1 MRTGVTLK
9 TELERMNA
17 LKELDEVISWLGK
30 TGRLTGGNLLK
41 TQRCLM
47 AIAQEHD
54 AMEARDAEHD
64 EAVRRLTADIA
75 TLKSLLRCTGYSE
88 KAIAEAF
95 EMGDDFLNKELR
107 HIQKSGNFIQDST
120 AFELLRSYK
129 RSFGIRIEMDLFNL
143 RFYQRLLE
151 IASESMDKSQKIKPH
166 IQFLRET
173 YGHLERFFDMAD
185 DREEIPEES
194 TKSWLYTYYLNN

>member
-1 MRTGVTLK
+1 
-9 TELERMNA
+9 MNA

-41 TQRCLM
+41 TQRCLV

-64 EAVRRLTADIA
+64 ETVRRLTADIA
-75 TLKSLLRCTGYSE
+75 TLKALLRCTGYSE
-88 KAIAEAF
+88 KAIAEASV
-95 EMGDDFLNKELR
+95 MGDDFLNNELR
-107 HIQKSGNFIQDST
+107 HIRKSGNFIQDNT

-151 IASESMDKSQKIKPH
+151 IASESMEKSQKIKPH
-166 IQFLRET
+166 IQFMRET
-173 YGHLERFFDMAD
+173 YGHLGRFFDMAD
-185 DREEIPEES
+185 DHEKIPEES
-194 TKSWLYTYYLNN
+194 TRNWLYTYYLNN